1 MDVVNWWCGA
11 MCGCLQINVMLS
23 HLQYIVMQATLFR
36 FLSFSGQPL
45 KKFCIFLLHVFC
57 LACWYSFWQYL
68 MYCLLLTRKNWIFF
82 SIERWKRICILF
94 VCQKWKREE
103 MNEITLEWVK
113 FWSHIARIYSF
124 DGINDNNHN
133 DCVCVWKIIILNFA
147 CDFFC
152 GCCCCYFCYCF
163 NRFCCRSGR
172 TLLLWHWL

>member
-1 MDVVNWWCGA
+1 MMWC
-11 MCGCLQINVMLS
+11 NVR
-23 HLQYIVMQATLFR
+23 LFANQR
-36 FLSFSGQPL
+36 DAIAFTIHRNASGIFSPSLFLWSAV
-45 KKFCIFLLHVFC
+45 KKFCIFFCCTFSVSHVDTAFGNIWC
-57 LACWYSFWQYL
+57 IVC
-68 MYCLLLTRKNWIFF
+68 CRHEKNWIFF